1 LRLNFLGNPE
11 LENPTTGQWFDR
23 TKVAAPAP
31 FTFGNSGR
39 FRMRSDGWENFDLS
53 VFREFGLGEGRR
65 FELRVEGFNMFNHP
79 VYGAPNANL
88 SNAQLFGTVTSTAN
102 QPRQLQL
109 GGRFVF

>member
-1 LRLNFLGNPE
+1 
-11 LENPTTGQWFDR
+11 
-23 TKVAAPAP
+23 VASPAP

-53 VFREFGLGEGRR
+53 VFRMFPLKFLGEGRA
-65 FELRVEGFNMFNHP
+65 FELRIEGFNMFNHP
-79 VYGAPNANL
+79 VYSPPNANL
-88 SNAQLFGTVTSTAN
+88 STASNFGRVTATAN